1 MFIFS
6 VLFLIQYVSLLLNF
20 KFNKSFLSNR
30 INIPIGVTT
39 KKKIIPIIKGDIN
52 LPKKIPNLN
61 HRRLNG
67 LNIFE
72 FNKPNTK
79 NINEINNAQNLIE

>member
-6 VLFLIQYVSLLLNF
+6 GLFLIQYVSLLLNF

-39 KKKIIPIIKGDIN
+39 KKKTSPIIKGDIN
-52 LPKKIPNLN
+52 LPSKIPNLN
-61 HRRLNG
+61 HRKFKG

-72 FNKPNTK
+72 FNRPNTK
-79 NINEINNAQNLIE
+79 KTNEINTDQNLIE